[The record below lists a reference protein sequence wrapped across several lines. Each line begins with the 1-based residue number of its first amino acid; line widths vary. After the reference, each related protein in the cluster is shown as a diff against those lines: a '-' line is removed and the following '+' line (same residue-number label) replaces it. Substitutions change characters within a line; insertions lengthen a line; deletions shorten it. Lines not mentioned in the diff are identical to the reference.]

1 MGFTEMVDDG
11 NAGDDAILR
20 CLAILNSCNFSGASG
35 HARRLLGDLPATQIF
50 VEDG

>member
-20 CLAILNSCNFSGASG
+20 FLAILNSCNFSGASG
-35 HARRLLGDLPATQIF
+35 HARPPSSAYRNRR
-50 VEDG
+50 